1 MDSKIQFC
9 LPVNRDS
16 NKLQYIGLTG
26 PQKLLLFQNIQMKDL
41 LPPYK
46 DAEQLQSVSD
56 TFLNLYSE
64 LGNTFLADQVEWYEQ
79 NIKKWTQDF
88 LQWFQTKDVTPYML
102 AFWCHGS
109 QFLHL
114 YGSTSNF
121 NQQGLEKCN
130 DQMPKRL
137 F

>member
-1 MDSKIQFC
+1 
-9 LPVNRDS
+9 
-16 NKLQYIGLTG
+16 
-26 PQKLLLFQNIQMKDL
+26 MKDL

-88 LQWFQTKDVTPYML
+88 LQLFQTKDVTPYML
-102 AFWCHGS
+102 AFWCHAS

-114 YGSTSNF
+114 YRSTSNF